1 MAHGHRGRPGNHRIV
16 DLSSSVDAVLP
27 EPSGTR
33 GRKLFIGNLDFGTTP
48 DELREHFD
56 AFGRVTDVQT
66 RRDRNH
72 LHSIAFLTFASEE
85 AAKFALAAKAHV
97 LDGRELTVAWA
108 RDGS

>member
-1 MAHGHRGRPGNHRIV
+1 LAHGRGHGWRVR
-16 DLSSSVDAVLP
+16 DLSPAIDSILP
-27 EPSGTR
+27 EPPKST